1 MSLYFIEI
9 SMHMCHLS
17 EYLQLTSA
25 HICVFQLCMVSLS
38 LFKTLLSLNCE
49 DIMLQLVLRYVY
61 VPQHFLLRLTAAC
74 LLLSCH
80 GLM

>member
-1 MSLYFIEI
+1 MSV
-9 SMHMCHLS
+9 
-17 EYLQLTSA
+17 

-61 VPQHFLLRLTAAC
+61 VPQH
-74 LLLSCH
+74 LLLKLAVAYLLSVVTD
-80 GLM
+80 

>member
-1 MSLYFIEI
+1 
-9 SMHMCHLS
+9 MCHFS
-17 EYLQLTSA
+17 EYLQLTSV

-61 VPQHFLLRLTAAC
+61 VPQRLLPRLTVTFLLLC
-74 LLLSCH
+74 CH
-80 GLM
+80 

>member
-1 MSLYFIEI
+1 MSFIRVFA
-9 SMHMCHLS
+9 
-17 EYLQLTSA
+17 TGV

-61 VPQHFLLRLTAAC
+61 VPQHLLLRLTVAC
-74 LLLSCH
+74 LLLRCR
-80 GLM
+80 